1 MRISDWSSDVCS
13 SDLGDKSGIARS
25 QSRSMARRVTPTFA
39 PMQPLPS
46 WRSTS
51 GWAGEHPVYDPLAGQ
66 RRAPATDWPSA
77 DAADRAAAEGADHLL
92 RQLSLSG
99 QGLDAITS
107 RGGQIREIGRA
118 HV

>member
-1 MRISDWSSDVCS
+1 
-13 SDLGDKSGIARS
+13 
-25 QSRSMARRVTPTFA
+25 MARRVTPTFA

-107 RGGQIREIGRA
+107 RGGQIRVAAGCVRSEERRVGNECVRTYR
-118 HV
+118 